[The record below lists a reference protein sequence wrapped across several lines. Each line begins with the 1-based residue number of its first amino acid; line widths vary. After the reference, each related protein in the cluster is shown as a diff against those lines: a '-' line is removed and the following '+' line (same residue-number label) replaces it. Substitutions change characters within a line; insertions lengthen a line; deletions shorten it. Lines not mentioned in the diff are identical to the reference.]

1 MFGHVIFSVLLP
13 RWGSVDLVEAPPPP
27 PRVLG
32 LSGTESELSRV
43 SRGNDK
49 RRLFLIPILS

>member
-1 MFGHVIFSVLLP
+1 MFGYVKFSVLPP
-13 RWGSVDLVEAPPPP
+13 RWGSVDPGEAPPPP

-43 SRGNDK
+43 SRGK
-49 RRLFLIPILS
+49 V

>member
-13 RWGSVDLVEAPPPP
+13 RLGSVDPGEVPPPP

-32 LSGTESELSRV
+32 PSGTESELSRV
-43 SRGNDK
+43 SRGK
-49 RRLFLIPILS
+49 V